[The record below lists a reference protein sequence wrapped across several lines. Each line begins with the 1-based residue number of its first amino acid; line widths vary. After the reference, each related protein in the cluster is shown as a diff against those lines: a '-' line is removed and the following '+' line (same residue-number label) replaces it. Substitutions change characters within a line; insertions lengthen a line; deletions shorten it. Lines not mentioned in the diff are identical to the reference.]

1 MKVLILL
8 LSISLAVDGFIEET
22 FDFGEGETLTMRMED
37 ENDGLLDREGG
48 YPTSTEYDKLL
59 HIFFLAKNFYNFN
72 PLFFQRG

>member
-37 ENDGLLDREGG
+37 EDDGLSDGEED
-48 YPTSTEYDKLL
+48 YQTSSSEYDRLL
-59 HIFFLAKNFYNFN
+59 HMFLKFFLTS
-72 PLFFQRG
+72 PSFFQRG